1 MNRLTRLFT
10 WLSAA
15 VITSLTLAGCGG
27 GSSGTGAPL
36 VGKSFVAGPLSMD
49 GQVAGAPVQTAQ
61 ALIKINGSTSTD
73 PAQLQAGMQLQANLN
88 NAATQSITYEADA
101 IGVITRLQPLGA
113 QTIVSLMG
121 REVVI
126 DGATRGPGGVAPSLA
141 LGQTLEVSGTKRS
154 DGRLQVSFA
163 RLVPS
168 TTTHQTLDAI
178 SAHGPA
184 GQVQVGG
191 LNVDVTGLGNAAMV
205 AAMPLGTRV
214 VVRGVMTSA
223 STLQAS
229 HFAIHAWIP
238 PLDAGSAFSIEGL
251 VQQLAADRVVIND
264 QAISLGASISAGAG
278 ASLQA
283 GARVRISGL
292 ADPSLGLQSLAF
304 QVLSLSPLP

>member
-1 MNRLTRLFT
+1 MNRLIRLFT

-15 VITSLTLAGCGG
+15 ALASFTLAGCGG

-36 VGKSFVAGPLSMD
+36 VGKSFVAGPLTID

-61 ALIKINGSTSTD
+61 VLIKANGVTIND

-101 IGVITRLQPLGA
+101 IGVITRLQPLGT
-113 QTIVSLMG
+113 QTIVTLMG
-121 REVVI
+121 REAVI
-126 DGATRGPGGVAPSLA
+126 DGATRGPDGVAPGLA

-163 RLVPS
+163 RLVIS
-168 TTTHQTLDAI
+168 TTIHQTLDTI

-191 LNVDVTGLGNAAMV
+191 LNVDVTGLGNSAMV
-205 AAMPLGTRV
+205 ASMPLGTRV

-223 STLQAS
+223 STMQAS

-251 VQQLAADRVVIND
+251 VQQLAADQVVVND
-264 QAISLGASISAGAG
+264 QAIGVSAAISANAG
-278 ASLQA
+278 AALQA
-283 GARVRISGL
+283 GARVRISGI
-292 ADPSLGLQSLAF
+292 ADASLGLQTSAL
-304 QVLSLSPLP
+304 QILSLSPLP